1 MFTMNGDADFAC
13 DANTNTSLSCSDMPM
28 KKVRSVDFSRMTF
41 RATKSKPTAAAASMF
56 SQRAARGSFKE

>member
-1 MFTMNGDADFAC
+1 MFTMNGNADSVC

-28 KKVRSVDFSRMTF
+28 KKVRSVDFSRMTI
-41 RATKSKPTAAAASMF
+41 RATKSKPTAAASMF